1 MVCDVCAWAS
11 VNVLVGLRVAECT
24 WDLHASPHNARSF
37 AKQDMHTHEYAVE
50 EGGDGTRALCVYVC
64 VCVCIYVCACVSID
78 IDIHT
83 DMI

>member
-1 MVCDVCAWAS
+1 MSVVCDVCAWAS
-11 VNVLVGLRVAECT
+11 VNVLVGLRIAECA

-64 VCVCIYVCACVSID
+64 VCVCVGAYMCV
-78 IDIHT
+78 HV
-83 DMI
+83 